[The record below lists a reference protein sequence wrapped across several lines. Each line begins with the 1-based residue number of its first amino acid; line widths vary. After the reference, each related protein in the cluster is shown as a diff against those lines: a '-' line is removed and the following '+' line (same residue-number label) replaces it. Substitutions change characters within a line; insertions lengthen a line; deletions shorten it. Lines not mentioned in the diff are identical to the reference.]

1 MSNDLALYTTV
12 YPGVERFLPSW
23 YASVCSQTD
32 PDFDLYIGADKV
44 EPRAVF
50 DALGTEFEAVWV
62 GAPTKST
69 PASIRQAGID
79 SILASENRYQGIVF
93 VDCDDVLHAT
103 RVESARTELLNN
115 SVAGCAM
122 EIVKE
127 DNQPTGLLFRPLA
140 SASIPQILARVNVF
154 GMSNTAYRTDM
165 LREIP
170 SSPPQCRLMDWFIVT
185 AAWTRGAR
193 FSFDNTPRMKYRQYG
208 DNTARILPPFTTS
221 YIYTATALVL
231 DHYQLVLSHIAGM
244 PKAIRRE
251 LEAARANVQLFSSRV
266 AELPEVCDRY
276 VQRLNELPK
285 SHIWWDCVAHPALED
300 QWKS

>member
-1 MSNDLALYTTV
+1 MSKELALYTTV
-12 YPGVERFLPSW
+12 YPGVEKYLPSW
-23 YASVCSQTD
+23 YASVLSQTD
-32 PDFDLYIGADKV
+32 HDFDLYIGSDQM

-50 DALGTEFEAVWV
+50 NAVETEFEAVWV
-62 GAPTKST
+62 GAPTNGT
-69 PASIRQAGID
+69 PASVRQAGID
-79 SILASENRYQGIVF
+79 LILASGNRYQGIVF

-103 RVESARTELLNN
+103 RVESARNMLQESDT
-115 SVAGCAM
+115 VGCAM
-122 EIVKE
+122 EIVRE
-127 DNQPTGLLFRPLA
+127 DDQPTGVFFGPVT
-140 SASIPQILARVNVF
+140 SAAIPQMLARVNVF
-154 GMSNTAYRTDM
+154 GMSNTAYRTDA

-185 AAWTRGAR
+185 AAWIRGAR

-208 DNTARILPPFTTS
+208 DNTARILPPFTTA

-231 DHYQLVLSHIAGM
+231 DHYQLVLSHITGM
-244 PKAIRRE
+244 PKSIRSE

-266 AELPEVCDRY
+266 AEFPEVCDRY
-276 VQRLNELPK
+276 VQCLNELPT